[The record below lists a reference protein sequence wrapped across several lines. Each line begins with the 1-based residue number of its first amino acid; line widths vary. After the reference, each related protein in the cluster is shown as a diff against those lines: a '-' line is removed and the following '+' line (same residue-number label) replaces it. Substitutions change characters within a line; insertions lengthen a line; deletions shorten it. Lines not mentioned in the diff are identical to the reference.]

1 MKKYVLSLLFL
12 LGMHFQAFSQT
23 EYPKIEKDP
32 EGRTVVVMTLEQAQE
47 LDNATDLLALLEVAN
62 AKIADLDTLFIR
74 VVADRD
80 SIIREQGLQIELLK
94 NQVVIKESEIQSLL
108 AELRAKDETIKNLD
122 KQIANLSEQNAEK
135 DKVIRTLKVK
145 SFLKS
150 SIGGVIIL
158 ALTAVVLL

>member
-1 MKKYVLSLLFL
+1 MY
-12 LGMHFQAFSQT
+12 FQAFSQA

-32 EGRTVVVMTLEQAQE
+32 KGQTVVVMTLEQAQE

-62 AKIADLDTLFIR
+62 TKIADLDTLFIR

-80 SIIREQGLQIELLK
+80 SVIHEQGLQIELLK
-94 NQVVIKESEIQSLL
+94 NQVMIKESEIQSLL

-122 KQIANLSEQNAEK
+122 KQIANLLEQNAEK
-135 DKVIRTLKVK
+135 DKVIKALKVK

>member
-1 MKKYVLSLLFL
+1 MKKYILSLLFL
-12 LGMHFQAFSQT
+12 LGMYFQAFSQA

-32 EGRTVVVMTLEQAQE
+32 KGQTVVVMTLEQAQE

-62 AKIADLDTLFIR
+62 TKIADLDTLFIR

-80 SIIREQGLQIELLK
+80 SVIHEQGLQIELLK
-94 NQVVIKESEIQSLL
+94 NQVMIKESEIQSLL

-122 KQIANLSEQNAEK
+122 KQIANLLEQNAEK
-135 DKVIRTLKVK
+135 DKVIKALKVK

>member
-1 MKKYVLSLLFL
+1 
-12 LGMHFQAFSQT
+12 
-23 EYPKIEKDP
+23 
-32 EGRTVVVMTLEQAQE
+32 
-47 LDNATDLLALLEVAN
+47 
-62 AKIADLDTLFIR
+62 
-74 VVADRD
+74 
-80 SIIREQGLQIELLK
+80 
-94 NQVVIKESEIQSLL
+94 VVIKESEIQSLL

-135 DKVIRTLKVK
+135 DKVIKALKVK

>member
-1 MKKYVLSLLFL
+1 MY
-12 LGMHFQAFSQT
+12 FQAFSQI

-32 EGRTVVVMTLEQAQE
+32 KGQTVVVMTLEQAQE

-62 AKIADLDTLFIR
+62 TKIADLDTLFIR

-80 SIIREQGLQIELLK
+80 SVIHEQGLQIELLK

-135 DKVIRTLKVK
+135 DKVIKALKVK